1 MKKRDCLQLTCILL
15 LLLLSGALLGQQ
27 KVKVQGTVQDEGGSP
42 LQNVSVTIKDSKQGT
57 RTDSLGKFSINVE
70 PGKILL
76 FEHVGF
82 LPYGQGITAATT
94 LSVTLTPSDNRM
106 DEVVVIGYGTQ
117 SRAAVTGA
125 ISKLNNKNLD
135 EIPAARLDNA
145 LTGKIAGVNI
155 QNVTSEVG
163 ADPQVRVRGFKS
175 INGNEPLVVVDG
187 YPLPDNGLSFVNP
200 QDVASVEVL
209 KDAAAGAIYGS
220 RAANGVILIT
230 TKNGVPDKPKYSFKT
245 FYGKSEPYKLNTI
258 MTFTEYANL
267 LYSEA
272 ALRNQ
277 DSTVAANRKNLITNQ
292 ERAAYILENQISG
305 YATDWQQLGLQD
317 AGIFNAQLNMSGGKK
332 DLKYYLSGS
341 YQTNQGIMKFSQ
353 SDRASFRAKLDGN
366 LSRKLK
372 FSLNISPSYVK
383 TDKPAVNYTDYFR
396 MYSYLPAYHTAFTA
410 AYAHQNQQWAGIL
423 PGDYAQARH
432 FNGLLYAGLMP
443 DGSWWQSSG
452 PLDPWNTQN
461 NTPLSI
467 ANRERIWQTNL
478 RLTGNFDLSYE
489 ILPKLLFKS
498 AVSGFYGNQKY
509 RDFTQSDAKQDGAVN
524 EAILRTLETY
534 DMLWENTLNYTKK
547 IGNHNIGLLAG
558 YTMQQTWFDSAQ
570 IVGRDFPTENFET
583 VSQAGQ
589 IDQALTYTNK
599 YKTALLSYLG
609 RISYDYRNK
618 YLLMLTLRS
627 DGSSLFSPG
636 HQWGYFPSVSG
647 GWVVSQEPFMKAV
660 KSISNLKLRASYG
673 LIGNNRVVP
682 FSYEN
687 LLFPGNYSFGTG
699 GITLG
704 LSPSGAVLGNP
715 LITWERT
722 YETNLGFDLGLL
734 NNRITLAAE
743 YYNSKTDRLL
753 YRQATMSFLGSNEFI
768 NNAGRIS
775 NKGIEIEL
783 NASPVKKVDFEWST
797 GIVFARNVNKLLEL
811 GGEPHQYNFG
821 ERNEIYA
828 AIVGQPS
835 IQFFG
840 YKTTGVWTSD
850 AEIASA
856 QADGYTSPLSRYFQ
870 TGGLKFADVNGDK
883 KIDQDDRVALGSPF
897 PDFTWGF
904 NNTIR
909 YKNFDLY
916 FLFQGSQGG
925 KLING
930 DLNYNETRRFNSQ
943 VVANRWVSPM
953 FPGDGK
959 TPYFT
964 NGENWMLTDYVME
977 DASYMSLRNV
987 ILGYKIPEAVLKK
1000 GAIKS
1005 MRLYFAGDNLW
1016 YLMGGNYRGINPEA
1030 RSTSGVYS
1038 SPLISGYQRG
1048 AFPVMRTYTIG
1059 LDINF

>member
-1 MKKRDCLQLTCILL
+1 MKKQDFLQMAGVLL
-15 LLLLSGALLGQQ
+15 LLLLSNILFGQQ
-27 KVKVQGTVQDEGGSP
+27 KVKVQGTVTDDNAIP
-42 LQNVSVTIKDSKQGT
+42 LQNVSVSIKDSKQGT
-57 RTDSLGKFSINVE
+57 LTDSLGKFSINVE
-70 PGKILL
+70 PGKILT
-76 FEHVGF
+76 FEYVGF
-82 LPYGQGITAATT
+82 MPYAQGITTAAT
-94 LSVTLTPSDNRM
+94 LSVVLTPSDNRM
-106 DEVVVIGYGTQ
+106 TEVVVIGYGTQ
-117 SRAAVTGA
+117 SRANVTGA
-125 ISKLNNKNLD
+125 ISKLSNKNLD
-135 EIPAARLDNA
+135 EIPVARLDNA

-175 INGNEPLVVVDG
+175 INSNEPLVVVDG

-209 KDAAAGAIYGS
+209 KDAAASAIYGS
-220 RAANGVILIT
+220 RAANGVILVT

-245 FYGKSEPYKLNTI
+245 FYGISDPYKLNSI
-258 MTFTEYANL
+258 MTFSDYANL
-267 LYSEA
+267 LYEEA
-272 ALRNQ
+272 ALRNR
-277 DSTVAANRKNLITNQ
+277 DSTVPANRKNLITNQ
-292 ERAAYILENQISG
+292 ERAAYVLENQITG
-305 YATDWQQLGLQD
+305 YATDWQELGLQD
-317 AGIFNAQLNMSGGKK
+317 AGILNTQLSVSGGKK

-341 YQTNQGIMKFSQ
+341 YQTNQGVMNFSE
-353 SDRASFRAKLDGN
+353 SERASFRAKLDGN

-372 FSLNISPSYVK
+372 FSLNINPSYIK
-383 TDKPAVNYTDYFR
+383 TDRPAVNYTDYFR

-410 AYAHQNQQWAGIL
+410 AYAHQSNQWANIL

-432 FNGLLYAGLMP
+432 FNGLTYAGLMP

-452 PLDPWNTQN
+452 ALDPWNTQN

-467 ANRERIWQTNL
+467 ANRERVWQTNL

-489 ILPKLLFKS
+489 IIPKLIFKT
-498 AVSGFYGNQKY
+498 ALSGFHGNQKY
-509 RDFTQSDAKQDGAVN
+509 RDFTQSNAKQDGAVN

-534 DMLWENTLNYTKK
+534 DMLWENTLNYSKR
-547 IGNHNIGLLAG
+547 IGDHNIGLLAG
-558 YTMQQTWFDSAQ
+558 YTMQQSWFDSAQ
-570 IVGRDFPTENFET
+570 IVGRNFPTEDFET
-583 VSQAGQ
+583 VSQAGL

-609 RISYDYRNK
+609 RISYDYRSK

-627 DGSSLFSPG
+627 DGSSLFAPG
-636 HQWGYFPSVSG
+636 NKWGYFPSVSG
-647 GWVVSQEPFMKAV
+647 GWVVSQEPFMKDV
-660 KSISNLKLRASYG
+660 RSINNLKLRASYG

-682 FSYEN
+682 FSYVN

-699 GITLG
+699 GVTLG
-704 LSPSGAVLGNP
+704 LSPSGAVMGNP

-722 YETNLGFDLGLL
+722 FETNLGVDLGFLS
-734 NNRITLAAE
+734 NRITLAAE
-743 YYNSKTDRLL
+743 YYTSKTDRLL
-753 YRQATMSFLGSNEFI
+753 YRQAAMSFLGSNEFI

-775 NKGIEIEL
+775 NKGLEFEL
-783 NASPVKKVDFEWST
+783 NATPVKGADFDWTT

-811 GGEPHQYNFG
+811 GGEAHQYNFG

-828 AIVGQPS
+828 ALVGQPS

-840 YKTTGVWTSD
+840 YKTAGVWTSD
-850 AEIASA
+850 EEIAA
-856 QADGYTSPLSRYFQ
+856 AKADGYTSPLSRYFQ
-870 TGGLKFADVNGDK
+870 TGGLKFVDVNGDK
-883 KIDQDDRVALGSPF
+883 KIDTEDRVAIGNPF

-904 NNTIR
+904 NNTLR

-930 DLNYNETRRFNSQ
+930 DLNYNETRRFNSK

-953 FPGDGK
+953 FPGDGE

-964 NGENWMLTDYVME
+964 NGENWMLTDYVVE
-977 DASYMSLRNV
+977 NASYMSLRNV
-987 ILGYKIPEAVLKK
+987 ILGYKVPENVLRK

-1005 MRLYFAGDNLW
+1005 MRLYLSGDNLL
-1016 YLMGGNYRGINPEA
+1016 YVTAKGYRGINPEA
-1030 RSTSGVYS
+1030 RNTSGAYS
-1038 SPLISGYQRG
+1038 SPLITGYQRG
-1048 AFPVMRTYTIG
+1048 AFPIMRTYTVG